1 MKAVTSKLITSKADG
16 VGHII
21 LNQPEKRNA
30 IAYEMWQGIAVTAD
44 DYASDD
50 SIRVVVI
57 SGAGDKAFSAG
68 ADISQFAEKRSDK
81 AATDDYNATVR
92 KALEAVDRLGKPT
105 IAMVQGFCV
114 GGGMS
119 LATHFDMRIAS
130 DDSRFGIPAAKLG
143 LAYRWEDVRALV
155 QLIGP
160 TFTREILYTGRLF
173 DATDAQQMGLV
184 NRVMPQSE
192 LQAFVSD
199 YTARIAANA
208 PLTVRSVK
216 ETVNQVLKDPAAR
229 DIAQVERLIAA
240 CFASEDYQEGR
251 KAFMEK
257 RKPEFRGR

>member
-1 MKAVTSKLITSKADG
+1 MARPSRRARRFRRRRHCPGDRAG
-16 VGHII
+16 GC
-21 LNQPEKRNA
+21 RG
-30 IAYEMWQGIAVTAD
+30 QG
-44 DYASDD
+44 
-50 SIRVVVI
+50 
-57 SGAGDKAFSAG
+57 FSAG
-68 ADISQFAEKRSDK
+68 ADISEFEKKRHSED
-81 AATDDYNATVR
+81 AIEIYNQAVSNATRALVEAR
-92 KALEAVDRLGKPT
+92 KPL
-105 IAMVQGFCV
+105 IAKIDGYCI
-114 GGGMS
+114 GGGLGVAMCCD
-119 LATHFDMRIAS
+119 LRIAAE
-130 DDSRFGIPAAKLG
+130 DSRFGIPAAKLG

-173 DATDAQQMGLV
+173 DATEAQQMGLV

-199 YTARIAANA
+199 YAARIAANA